1 MHDFYG
7 SLAAASTYRQGS
19 QIDMSELHSIQ
30 RHDTSD
36 VADHA
41 QLFYAEWGPS
51 FPYTSS
57 PDPVTHMFS
66 AVRNA
71 ALFSFDISGVME
83 MTRFISRKQVRTV
96 AQPLNINLVQP
107 APVSPEFREQMIAR
121 LEQLQFRPRLNAGR
135 PVEASATLI
144 YLSAAPNP

>member
-1 MHDFYG
+1 
-7 SLAAASTYRQGS
+7 
-19 QIDMSELHSIQ
+19 
-30 RHDTSD
+30 
-36 VADHA
+36 
-41 QLFYAEWGPS
+41 
-51 FPYTSS
+51 
-57 PDPVTHMFS
+57 MFS
-66 AVRNA
+66 ALRNA
-71 ALFSFDISGVME
+71 TLFSFDISGVME
-83 MTRFISRKQVRTV
+83 MTRFISRKRVRTV